1 MKRAFDILASAAGLV
16 VLSWLIALLAIVVR
30 VTSPGPALY
39 AMPRL
44 GLRRKPFICYKLR
57 TMQADTPAAATHHTP
72 ATSITPVGRWLRRTK
87 LDELPQLWNVLI
99 GDMSLV
105 GPRPCLPIQ
114 SELIEARQRL
124 GVFDIR
130 PGITGLAQVEGID
143 MSDPQRLAAADA
155 VYQREQSFT
164 GDLKLILRTF
174 FGRGSTRDL

>member
-1 MKRAFDILASAAGLV
+1 MKRVFDVLASAIGLIL
-16 VLSWLIALLAIVVR
+16 LSWLIGLLMIVVR

-39 AMPRL
+39 AQPRVGRGRSL
-44 GLRRKPFICYKLR
+44 FTCYKLR
-57 TMQADTPAAATHHTP
+57 TMHADTPSAATHHTP
-72 ATSITPVGRWLRRTK
+72 ATSITRIGTWLRRTK

-114 SELIEARQRL
+114 NELIDARERL
-124 GVFDIR
+124 NVFAIR

-155 VYQREQSFT
+155 VYLREQSLI
-164 GDLKLILRTF
+164 GDLKLILRTLL
-174 FGRGSTRDL
+174 RR